1 MTTDRLKNTTLPRE
15 FSDVVADIADL
26 FQKEL
31 QLARAELS
39 DKLTIKLRAGVWMSA
54 AAAFAILA
62 AGLVVQALVL
72 WIATFGIATHL
83 SCLVVAV
90 LMAVVATLTYRL
102 GRADTHEE
110 LTLGRTIHQLKED
123 IRTTKEQ
130 LR

>member
-1 MTTDRLKNTTLPRE
+1 MTTDRLKNSTLPRA

-54 AAAFAILA
+54 AAAFALLA

-72 WIATFGIATHL
+72 WIATFGIAIHL

-102 GRADTHEE
+102 GRADAHEE
-110 LTLGRTIHQLKED
+110 LTLRRTIHQLKED
-123 IRTTKEQ
+123 IITTKEQ